1 MARVSKITAK
11 ELKKIIYEEKL
22 KLGLIK
28 SKSLNE
34 VDIVNRQVR
43 ALRFLK
49 RKAKTV
55 SGKKQLQWIREARKA
70 IKRELLRSL

>member
-11 ELKKIIYEEKL
+11 KLKKIIYEEKV
-22 KLGLIK
+22 KLGLVK

-34 VDIVNRQVR
+34 ADIVNRQVR

-49 RKAKTV
+49 RKAKKVT
-55 SGKKQLQWIREARKA
+55 GKKQLQGIREARKA

>member
-1 MARVSKITAK
+1 MATVKKITTK
-11 ELKKIIYEEKL
+11 ELKKIIYEEKV

-28 SKSLNE
+28 EKSLNE
-34 VDIVNRQVR
+34 AAVLARQIK

-49 RKAKTV
+49 RKQSKVT
-55 SGKKQLQWIREARKA
+55 GKKQLAWIKEARKA

>member
-11 ELKKIIYEEKL
+11 ELKKIIYEEKV
-22 KLGLIK
+22 KLGLVK
-28 SKSLNE
+28 NNRLNE
-34 VDIVNRQVR
+34 VDIVNRQIR

-55 SGKKQLQWIREARKA
+55 AGKKQLKWIREARKA